1 MPTLRSNG
9 ISLAYEITGSGP
21 PLLLISGLG
30 YGSWIWR
37 RVAPLL
43 AADHSVITFDNRGAG
58 GSDKPEGP
66 YSTPQMALD
75 TAGLLDGLGVAGA
88 RVLGHSLGG
97 LIAQELAL
105 ARPDLVG
112 RLILAS
118 TTHGGKDAVPIPPD
132 ALAVMLDRRG
142 PPEEL
147 IGRGIAVATA
157 PGWMAAHAAEVEEL
171 VRYRL
176 TSPVPPA
183 AYAAQVAAG
192 AAHDASQRVG
202 RIDVPTLIISGD
214 KDRVV
219 PIENATLL
227 ASKMKRSTPKLISNA
242 GHLLPIEAPEAL
254 AAAVRAFLT
263 ELAS

>member
-1 MPTLRSNG
+1 
-9 ISLAYEITGSGP
+9 
-21 PLLLISGLG
+21 
-30 YGSWIWR
+30 
-37 RVAPLL
+37 
-43 AADHSVITFDNRGAG
+43 
-58 GSDKPEGP
+58 
-66 YSTPQMALD
+66 
-75 TAGLLDGLGVAGA
+75 
-88 RVLGHSLGG
+88 
-97 LIAQELAL
+97 
-105 ARPDLVG
+105 
-112 RLILAS
+112 
-118 TTHGGKDAVPIPPD
+118 
-132 ALAVMLDRRG
+132 
-142 PPEEL
+142 
-147 IGRGIAVATA
+147 
-157 PGWMAAHAAEVEEL
+157 MAAHAAEVEEL

-202 RIDVPTLIISGD
+202 RIAIPTLIIAGD